1 MKKTDLILGFIIGI
15 ITALVGTFLFLIS
28 FTDYS
33 INDIQLIKQQGILGK
48 VITIGAILNL
58 IIFFILLQ
66 KKEEL
71 MARGVI
77 LSMIILTIITL
88 FL

>member
-15 ITALVGTFLFLIS
+15 ITALIGAFLFLVS
-28 FTDYS
+28 FTDYT

-48 VITIGAILNL
+48 IITIGAILNL

-66 KKEEL
+66 KKKEL
-71 MARGVI
+71 MARGVV
-77 LSMIILTIITL
+77 LSMIVLTIITL